1 MAMFDVNMWLWSSIL
16 IMIIH
21 TKNGFTI
28 VYTYTYHSG
37 IIDYHPR
44 ILNIVTRTLLPSF
57 RGILRE
63 SQLENEKFPIASG
76 VIKRGNG
83 NETLW

>member
-1 MAMFDVNMWLWSSIL
+1 
-16 IMIIH
+16 MIIH

-28 VYTYTYHSG
+28 VYTYTYHSGIIDRG

-63 SQLENEKFPIASG
+63 SQLEN
-76 VIKRGNG
+76 
-83 NETLW
+83 